1 MFFYIWAPVVT
12 LIQFLTDSFDELC
25 DKQVTEKALLISD
38 INPLILPV
46 FDFPINTENVEKG
59 SAGWDEIYIQG

>member
-46 FDFPINTENVEKG
+46 FDFAINTENVEKG
-59 SAGWDEIYIQG
+59 SAGWDEMYNQG